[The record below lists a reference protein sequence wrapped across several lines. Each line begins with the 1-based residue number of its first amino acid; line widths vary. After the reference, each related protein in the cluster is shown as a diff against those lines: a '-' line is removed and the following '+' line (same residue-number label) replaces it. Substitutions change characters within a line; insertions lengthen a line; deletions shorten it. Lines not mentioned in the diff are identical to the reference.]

1 MKFNLGE
8 LESLFEKIKDIIDYV
23 ESAKLK
29 DRRMNLFLGNG
40 DKILFSIPNNTVAH
54 LLGIDT
60 NYLISTGLYNNQN
73 SFELLK
79 EMCENPYKIHKA
91 NVDGIINYDHLF

>member
-1 MKFNLGE
+1 MKFNLSE
-8 LESLFEKIKDIIDYV
+8 LETLFEKIKDIIGYV
-23 ESAKLK
+23 ESARLK

-40 DKILFSIPNNTVAH
+40 DKILFSIPNNSVAH

-73 SFELLK
+73 SFLPLK
-79 EMCENPYKIHKA
+79 KFISN
-91 NVDGIINYDHLF
+91 